1 MSEAPDTEAGPA
13 APTEAAA
20 ETDMV
25 LYEVIERTSPASP
38 STGRTDATP
47 S

>member
-1 MSEAPDTEAGPA
+1 MSEAPETEASPA

-25 LYEVIERTSPASP
+25 LYEVIDTTSP
-38 STGRTDATP
+38 G
-47 S
+47 